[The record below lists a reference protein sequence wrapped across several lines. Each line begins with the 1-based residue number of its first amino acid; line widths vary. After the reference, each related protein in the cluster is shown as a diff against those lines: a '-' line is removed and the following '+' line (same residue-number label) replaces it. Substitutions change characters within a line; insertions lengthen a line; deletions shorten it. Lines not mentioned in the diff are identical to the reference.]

1 MKCAKCGAEIK
12 EGCIYCSVCGN
23 AVQIVPDY
31 SVLEDD
37 YLRSLLKEEESAG
50 KEPAPAQAKQQKPKQ
65 PQRKKNRRLPFL
77 IGGILLVLLVLA
89 GILIKAAIDHRNA
102 NSYDYQMEQAAMA
115 ADAQND
121 GEALDY
127 YERALYLYPN
137 DIIAREKM
145 IEIYEKQK
153 NTDAAMVLLIEI
165 IKLDPANE
173 DAYRDLIAIYD
184 AREDYDSILDL
195 EAEVDP

>member
-65 PQRKKNRRLPFL
+65 PQRKKNRRLPA
-77 IGGILLVLLVLA
+77 ISHRGNSAGASRSGG
-89 GILIKAAIDHRNA
+89 
-102 NSYDYQMEQAAMA
+102 NSD
-115 ADAQND
+115 
-121 GEALDY
+121 
-127 YERALYLYPN
+127 
-137 DIIAREKM
+137 
-145 IEIYEKQK
+145 
-153 NTDAAMVLLIEI
+153 
-165 IKLDPANE
+165 
-173 DAYRDLIAIYD
+173 
-184 AREDYDSILDL
+184 
-195 EAEVDP
+195 

>member
-65 PQRKKNRRLPFL
+65 PQRKKKSP
-77 IGGILLVLLVLA
+77 
-89 GILIKAAIDHRNA
+89 AAISHWG
-102 NSYDYQMEQAAMA
+102 NSAGASRSGGNSD
-115 ADAQND
+115 
-121 GEALDY
+121 
-127 YERALYLYPN
+127 
-137 DIIAREKM
+137 
-145 IEIYEKQK
+145 
-153 NTDAAMVLLIEI
+153 
-165 IKLDPANE
+165 
-173 DAYRDLIAIYD
+173 
-184 AREDYDSILDL
+184 
-195 EAEVDP
+195 

>member
-77 IGGILLVLLVLA
+77 IGGNSA
-89 GILIKAAIDHRNA
+89 GASRSGG
-102 NSYDYQMEQAAMA
+102 NSD
-115 ADAQND
+115 
-121 GEALDY
+121 
-127 YERALYLYPN
+127 
-137 DIIAREKM
+137 
-145 IEIYEKQK
+145 
-153 NTDAAMVLLIEI
+153 
-165 IKLDPANE
+165 
-173 DAYRDLIAIYD
+173 
-184 AREDYDSILDL
+184 
-195 EAEVDP
+195 

>member
-37 YLRSLLKEEESAG
+37 YLHSLLKEEESAG

-102 NSYDYQMEQAAMA
+102 NSYDY
-115 ADAQND
+115 
-121 GEALDY
+121 
-127 YERALYLYPN
+127 
-137 DIIAREKM
+137 
-145 IEIYEKQK
+145 
-153 NTDAAMVLLIEI
+153 
-165 IKLDPANE
+165 
-173 DAYRDLIAIYD
+173 
-184 AREDYDSILDL
+184 
-195 EAEVDP
+195 